1 MSKQKLPSGELENQ
15 VLEILW
21 SHGEPMTT
29 REVHD
34 VLSERRKL
42 AYTTPMTILVRLWEK
57 GLLHREPRGRAF
69 AYRPV
74 LDRDESAAN
83 RMRQVLATAG
93 DHSVALARFV
103 ESLPAKERIQLEEAL
118 RASPETT

>member
-1 MSKQKLPSGELENQ
+1 MNKKLPSGELENQ

-21 SHGEPMTT
+21 SDDRPMTP

-34 VLSERRKL
+34 VLSVHRKL

-57 GLLHREPRGRAF
+57 GLLVRERSGRAF

-74 LDRDESAAN
+74 LSRDESAAA

-93 DHSVALARFV
+93 DHSVALSRFV
-103 ESLPAKERIQLEEAL
+103 ESLPKKERVQLQKAL
-118 RASPETT
+118 QAAKDTA

>member
-1 MSKQKLPSGELENQ
+1 MSKKLPSGELENQ

-21 SHGEPMTT
+21 SNDGPMTP
-29 REVHD
+29 RDVHD
-34 VLSERRKL
+34 VLSADRKL

-57 GLLHREPRGRAF
+57 GLLVRERSGRAF

-74 LDRDESAAN
+74 LSRDESAAA

-93 DHSVALARFV
+93 DHSVALSRFV
-103 ESLPAKERIQLEEAL
+103 ESLPKKERAQLQKAL
-118 RASPETT
+118 QRGRGSA

>member
-1 MSKQKLPSGELENQ
+1 MSKKLPSGELENR

-21 SHGEPMTT
+21 AHDQPMTP

-34 VLSERRKL
+34 VLSAHRKL

-57 GLLHREPRGRAF
+57 GLLVRDRNGRAF

-74 LDRDESAAN
+74 KGRDESAAD

-93 DHSVALARFV
+93 DHSVALSRFV
-103 ESLPAKERIQLEEAL
+103 ESLPEKERVQLRKAL
-118 RASPETT
+118 RATKDTA

>member
-1 MSKQKLPSGELENQ
+1 MGKRLPSGELENQ

-21 SHGEPMTT
+21 SHDGPMTP
-29 REVHD
+29 RDVHD
-34 VLSERRKL
+34 ALCVDRKL

-57 GLLHREPRGRAF
+57 GLLVRERSGRAF

-74 LDRDESAAN
+74 LSRDESAAA

-93 DHSVALARFV
+93 DHSLALSRFV
-103 ESLPAKERIQLEEAL
+103 ESLSPKERAQIRKAL
-118 RASPETT
+118 QGRRDSA